1 MTLDPQA
8 RFILDLAERSTR
20 PLLES
25 LDPPAARLQYAEMV
39 AAASGEPPAGVLTEE
54 STIPGPDGELPTRLY
69 RPQGAKGPLPIL
81 IFFHGGGYVI
91 GDRDT
96 HDIPCRQLCLGA
108 ACLVV
113 SVDYRLAPE
122 HPFPVPV
129 DDVIILDQVLANL
142 EVTFLDLFL
151 STLDASHHQSAFDR
165 VIFLH
170 AKAFQEAGCIVGVN
184 NASFQVQKGDLLVVM
199 GLSGSGKSTLLRCT
213 SRLTDATSGNIYIDG
228 EDLLAMSNKKL
239 IELRRNKMGMVFQSF
254 ALLPHKT
261 VLENIAFPL
270 QIKGNS
276 TEESIK
282 RAKDMVDLVGLDGR
296 ENYFPRELSGGQQQR
311 VGIARSLAVEPDIWF
326 LDEPF
331 SALDPLIRKEMQDEF
346 MRLQG
351 VLNKTIL
358 FVTHDFDEALRL
370 ADRIA
375 IMKDGIIEQ
384 LDTPANIVLNPATE
398 YVRKF
403 TEEVPREKVLRI
415 ESVMD
420 PVDTSEVLS
429 DLKVSKDAIIETVA
443 EAVLGQDKPVVVV
456 DADNNVVGAVHSSK
470 VIHVLFG
477 SRAKTD
483 NKD

>member
-1 MTLDPQA
+1 MSSPSEATQNRQPVIQCDSVYKIFGPNA
-8 RFILDLAERSTR
+8 KKM
-20 PLLES
+20 
-25 LDPPAARLQYAEMV
+25 LQSSNGNV
-39 AAASGEPPAGVLTEE
+39 
-54 STIPGPDGELPTRLY
+54 D
-69 RPQGAKGPLPIL
+69 AK
-81 IFFHGGGYVI
+81 V
-91 GDRDT
+91 
-96 HDIPCRQLCLGA
+96 
-108 ACLVV
+108 
-113 SVDYRLAPE
+113 
-122 HPFPVPV
+122 
-129 DDVIILDQVLANL
+129 
-142 EVTFLDLFL
+142 
-151 STLDASHHQSAFDR
+151 
-165 VIFLH
+165 
-170 AKAFQEAGCIVGVN
+170 FQEAGCIVGVN
-184 NASFQVQKGDLLVVM
+184 NASFQVQEGDLLVVM

-213 SRLTDATSGNIYIDG
+213 SRLTDATSGKIYIDG

-270 QIKGNS
+270 QVKGSS
-276 TEESIK
+276 TQDSIK

-346 MRLQG
+346 LRLQS

-358 FVTHDFDEALRL
+358 FITHDFDEALRL

-375 IMKDGIIEQ
+375 IMKEGLIEQ

-403 TEEVPREKVLRI
+403 TEEVPREKVLKI

-420 PVDTSEVLS
+420 PIVDGSEELS
-429 DLKVSKDAIIETVA
+429 DLKVSKDAMIETVA
-443 EAVLGQDKPVVVV
+443 EVVLSEQKPVSVV
-456 DADNNVVGAVHSSK
+456 DANNEVVGTVHSSK

-477 SRAKTD
+477 SRTEKE
-483 NKD
+483 N